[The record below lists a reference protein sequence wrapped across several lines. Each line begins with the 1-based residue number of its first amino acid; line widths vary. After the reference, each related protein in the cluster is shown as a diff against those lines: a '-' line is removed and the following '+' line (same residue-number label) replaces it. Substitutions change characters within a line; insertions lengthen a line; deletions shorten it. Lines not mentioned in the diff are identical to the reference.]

1 MTYKFSDILRIIIP
15 GLYFITLSLGISVD
29 LEIIR
34 IDEATPFFK
43 LLTSTFA
50 NVIVILLPFLGYI
63 VGYIINICSSYIERV
78 VYRRKIMKRPS
89 QIVLGFN
96 EDYRLKD
103 VSKILAHY
111 GINEVNEQTAHK
123 AFLLAKEE
131 ISLSDRINTHFE
143 QSVFAR
149 NIAGTQF
156 LFTVIALVAMFLGG
170 IFSFIG
176 FIYSL
181 LLFLIFFYNWR
192 RLSCVYVKYVFSE
205 LEKKIIVL
213 QPDRGW
219 STKCT

>member
-1 MTYKFSDILRIIIP
+1 MTYKFSDILRMIIP

-34 IDEATPFFK
+34 IDEETPFFK

-50 NVIVILLPFLGYI
+50 NVIVILLPFLSYI
-63 VGYIINICSSYIERV
+63 VGYIINICSSYMERV

-131 ISLSDRINTHFE
+131 ISQSDRINTHLE
-143 QSVFAR
+143 QSTFAR
-149 NIAGTQF
+149 NIAGVQLLYT
-156 LFTVIALVAMFLGG
+156 LIAFVSMFFGG
-170 IFSFIG
+170 L
-176 FIYSL
+176 YSL
-181 LLFLIFFYNWR
+181 ISFVISAVLCVICLYNWR
-192 RLSCVYVKYVFSE
+192 RQSCVYAKYVFSE
-205 LEKKIIVL
+205 LEKNL
-213 QPDRGW
+213 
-219 STKCT
+219 

>member
-1 MTYKFSDILRIIIP
+1 MTYKFSDILRMIIP

-34 IDEATPFFK
+34 IDEETPFFK

-63 VGYIINICSSYIERV
+63 VGYIINICSSYMERL
-78 VYRRKIMKRPS
+78 VYRIKKMKRPS

-131 ISLSDRINTHFE
+131 ITQSDRINTHFE
-143 QSVFAR
+143 QSTFAR
-149 NIAGTQF
+149 NIAGVQLLYT
-156 LFTVIALVAMFLGG
+156 LIAFVSMFFGG
-170 IFSFIG
+170 L
-176 FIYSL
+176 YSL
-181 LLFLIFFYNWR
+181 ISFVISAVLFVICLYNWR
-192 RLSCVYVKYVFSE
+192 RQSCVYAKYVFSE
-205 LEKKIIVL
+205 LEKKIVVL
-213 QPDRGW
+213 QPDRG
-219 STKCT
+219 

>member
-1 MTYKFSDILRIIIP
+1 MTYKISDILRMIIP

-34 IDEATPFFK
+34 IDEATPFLK

-63 VGYIINICSSYIERV
+63 VGYIINICSSYMERL
-78 VYRRKIMKRPS
+78 VYRSNILKRPS

-131 ISLSDRINTHFE
+131 IPQSDRINTHFE
-143 QSVFAR
+143 QSAFAR
-149 NIAGTQF
+149 NIAGVQL
-156 LFTVIALVAMFLGG
+156 LFTLIALASMFFGG
-170 IFSFIG
+170 L
-176 FIYSL
+176 YSL
-181 LLFLIFFYNWR
+181 ISFVISAVLCVICLYNWR
-192 RLSCVYVKYVFSE
+192 RQSCVYAKYVFSE
-205 LEKKIIVL
+205 LEKNM
-213 QPDRGW
+213 
-219 STKCT
+219 

>member
-1 MTYKFSDILRIIIP
+1 MTYKISDILRMIIP
-15 GLYFITLSLGISVD
+15 GLYFITLCLGVSVD

-89 QIVLGFN
+89 QIVLEFN
-96 EDYRLKD
+96 EDYRLND
-103 VSKILAHY
+103 VVKLLEHY
-111 GINEVNEQTAHK
+111 QISEVNNQTAHK

-131 ISLSDRINTHFE
+131 ISQSDRINTHFE

-170 IFSFIG
+170 FFSFIG
-176 FIYSL
+176 FIISL
-181 LLFLIFFYNWR
+181 LLFLLCLYNWR
-192 RLSCVYVKYVFSE
+192 RQSCVYAKYVFSE
-205 LEKKIIVL
+205 LEKEIE
-213 QPDRGW
+213 
-219 STKCT
+219 

>member
-1 MTYKFSDILRIIIP
+1 MTYKFSDILRMIIP
-15 GLYFITLSLGISVD
+15 GLYFITLCLGTSVD
-29 LEIIR
+29 LEIMR

-63 VGYIINICSSYIERV
+63 VGYIINICTSYIERV
-78 VYRRKIMKRPS
+78 VYRIKKLKRPS

-131 ISLSDRINTHFE
+131 ITQSDRINTHFE
-143 QSVFAR
+143 QSTFAR
-149 NIAGTQF
+149 NIAGVQLLYT
-156 LFTVIALVAMFLGG
+156 LIAFVSMFFAGL
-170 IFSFIG
+170 
-176 FIYSL
+176 YSL
-181 LLFLIFFYNWR
+181 ISFVISAVLCVICLYNWR
-192 RLSCVYVKYVFSE
+192 RQSCVYAKYVFSE
-205 LEKKIIVL
+205 LEKNL
-213 QPDRGW
+213 
-219 STKCT
+219 

>member
-1 MTYKFSDILRIIIP
+1 MTYKFSDILRMIIP

-34 IDEATPFFK
+34 IDEATPLFK
-43 LLTSTFA
+43 LFTSTFA

-63 VGYIINICSSYIERV
+63 VGYIINICSSYMERV

-131 ISLSDRINTHFE
+131 ISQSDRINTHFE
-143 QSVFAR
+143 QSTFAR
-149 NIAGTQF
+149 NIAGVQLLYT
-156 LFTVIALVAMFLGG
+156 LIAFVSMFFAGL
-170 IFSFIG
+170 
-176 FIYSL
+176 YSL
-181 LLFLIFFYNWR
+181 ISFVISAVLCVICLYNWR
-192 RLSCVYVKYVFSE
+192 RQSCVYAKYVFSE
-205 LEKKIIVL
+205 LEKNL
-213 QPDRGW
+213 
-219 STKCT
+219 

>member
-1 MTYKFSDILRIIIP
+1 MTYKISDILRMIIP
-15 GLYFITLSLGISVD
+15 GLYFITLCLGVSVD

-34 IDEATPFFK
+34 IYEATPFFK

-89 QIVLGFN
+89 QIVLEFN
-96 EDYRLKD
+96 EDYRLND
-103 VSKILAHY
+103 VAKLLEHY
-111 GINEVNEQTAHK
+111 QISEVNNQTAHK

-131 ISLSDRINTHFE
+131 ISQSDRINTHFE

-170 IFSFIG
+170 FFSFIG
-176 FIYSL
+176 FIISL
-181 LLFLIFFYNWR
+181 LLFLLCLYNWR
-192 RLSCVYVKYVFSE
+192 RQSCVYAKYVFSE
-205 LEKKIIVL
+205 LEKEIE
-213 QPDRGW
+213 
-219 STKCT
+219 

>member
-1 MTYKFSDILRIIIP
+1 MTYKFSDILRMIIP

-34 IDEATPFFK
+34 IDEATPFLK

-63 VGYIINICSSYIERV
+63 VGYIINICSSYMERL
-78 VYRRKIMKRPS
+78 VYRSNILKRPS

-111 GINEVNEQTAHK
+111 GVNEVNEQTAHK

-131 ISLSDRINTHFE
+131 IPQSDRINTHFE
-143 QSVFAR
+143 QSAFAR
-149 NIAGTQF
+149 NIAGVQL
-156 LFTVIALVAMFLGG
+156 LFTLIALASMFFGG
-170 IFSFIG
+170 L
-176 FIYSL
+176 YSL
-181 LLFLIFFYNWR
+181 ISFVISAVLCVICLYNWR
-192 RLSCVYVKYVFSE
+192 RQSCVYAKYVFSE
-205 LEKKIIVL
+205 LEKNM
-213 QPDRGW
+213 
-219 STKCT
+219 

>member
-1 MTYKFSDILRIIIP
+1 MTYKFSDILRMIIP
-15 GLYFITLSLGISVD
+15 GLYFITLCLGTSVD
-29 LEIIR
+29 LEIMR

-63 VGYIINICSSYIERV
+63 VGYIINICTSYIERV
-78 VYRRKIMKRPS
+78 VYRIQKLKRPS

-131 ISLSDRINTHFE
+131 ITQSDRINTHFE
-143 QSVFAR
+143 QSTFAR
-149 NIAGTQF
+149 NIAGVQLLYT
-156 LFTVIALVAMFLGG
+156 LIAFVSMFFAGL
-170 IFSFIG
+170 
-176 FIYSL
+176 YSL
-181 LLFLIFFYNWR
+181 ISFVISAVLCVICLYNWR
-192 RLSCVYVKYVFSE
+192 RQSCVYAKYVFSE
-205 LEKKIIVL
+205 LEKKIVVL
-213 QPDRGW
+213 QPDRG
-219 STKCT
+219 

>member
-1 MTYKFSDILRIIIP
+1 MTYKFSDILRMIIP
-15 GLYFITLSLGISVD
+15 GLYFITLCLGTSVD

-63 VGYIINICSSYIERV
+63 VGYIINICSSYMERL
-78 VYRRKIMKRPS
+78 VYRSNILKRPS

-131 ISLSDRINTHFE
+131 ITQSDRINTHFE
-143 QSVFAR
+143 QSTFAR
-149 NIAGTQF
+149 NIAGVQL
-156 LFTVIALVAMFLGG
+156 LFTLIAFASM
-170 IFSFIG
+170 FIG
-176 FIYSL
+176 GLYSL
-181 LLFLIFFYNWR
+181 ISFVISAVLCVICLYNWR
-192 RLSCVYVKYVFSE
+192 RQSCVYAKYVFSE
-205 LEKKIIVL
+205 LEKNM
-213 QPDRGW
+213 
-219 STKCT
+219 

>member
-1 MTYKFSDILRIIIP
+1 MTYKFSDILRMIIP

-34 IDEATPFFK
+34 IDEETPFFK

-50 NVIVILLPFLGYI
+50 NVIVILLPFLSYI
-63 VGYIINICSSYIERV
+63 VGYIINICSSYMERV

-131 ISLSDRINTHFE
+131 ISQSDRINTHFE

-149 NIAGTQF
+149 NIAGVQLLYT
-156 LFTVIALVAMFLGG
+156 LIAFVSMFFGG
-170 IFSFIG
+170 L
-176 FIYSL
+176 YSL
-181 LLFLIFFYNWR
+181 ISFVISAVLCVICLYNWR
-192 RLSCVYVKYVFSE
+192 RQSCVYAKYVFSE
-205 LEKKIIVL
+205 LEKNM
-213 QPDRGW
+213 
-219 STKCT
+219 

>member
-1 MTYKFSDILRIIIP
+1 MTYKFTDILRMIIP

-78 VYRRKIMKRPS
+78 VYRRNIMKRPS

-131 ISLSDRINTHFE
+131 ISQSDKINTHFE
-143 QSVFAR
+143 QSTFAR
-149 NIAGTQF
+149 NIAGVQL
-156 LFTVIALVAMFLGG
+156 LFTLIAFASMFFGGLYSLISFVI
-170 IFSFIG
+170 
-176 FIYSL
+176 SL
-181 LLFLIFFYNWR
+181 LLSLVCLYNWR
-192 RLSCVYVKYVFSE
+192 RQSCVYAKYVFSE
-205 LEKKIIVL
+205 LVKNL
-213 QPDRGW
+213 
-219 STKCT
+219 

>member
-1 MTYKFSDILRIIIP
+1 MTYKFSDILRMIIP
-15 GLYFITLSLGISVD
+15 GLYFITLCLGISVD

-34 IDEATPFFK
+34 IDKVTPLFK
-43 LLTSTFA
+43 LFTSTFA

-63 VGYIINICSSYIERV
+63 VGYIINICSSYMERV

-131 ISLSDRINTHFE
+131 ITQSDRINTHFE
-143 QSVFAR
+143 QSTFAR
-149 NIAGTQF
+149 NIAGVQL
-156 LFTVIALVAMFLGG
+156 LFTLIALASMFFGG
-170 IFSFIG
+170 L
-176 FIYSL
+176 YSL
-181 LLFLIFFYNWR
+181 ISFVISVVLCVICLYNWR
-192 RLSCVYVKYVFSE
+192 RQSCVYAKYVFSE
-205 LEKKIIVL
+205 LEKNM
-213 QPDRGW
+213 
-219 STKCT
+219 

>member
-1 MTYKFSDILRIIIP
+1 MTYKFSDILRMIIP

-34 IDEATPFFK
+34 IDEATPFLK

-63 VGYIINICSSYIERV
+63 VGYIINICSSYMERL
-78 VYRRKIMKRPS
+78 VYRSNILKRPS

-111 GINEVNEQTAHK
+111 GVNEVNEQTAHK

-131 ISLSDRINTHFE
+131 IPQSDRINTHFE
-143 QSVFAR
+143 QSAFAR
-149 NIAGTQF
+149 NIAGVQL
-156 LFTVIALVAMFLGG
+156 LFTLIALASMFFGG
-170 IFSFIG
+170 L
-176 FIYSL
+176 YSL
-181 LLFLIFFYNWR
+181 LSFVISAVLCVICLYNWR
-192 RLSCVYVKYVFSE
+192 RQSCVYAKYVFSE
-205 LEKKIIVL
+205 LEKNM
-213 QPDRGW
+213 
-219 STKCT
+219 

>member
-1 MTYKFSDILRIIIP
+1 MTYKFSDILRMIIP

-34 IDEATPFFK
+34 IDEETPFFK

-63 VGYIINICSSYIERV
+63 VGYIINICSSYMERL
-78 VYRRKIMKRPS
+78 VYRIKKMKRPS

-131 ISLSDRINTHFE
+131 ISQSDRINTHFE
-143 QSVFAR
+143 QSTFAR
-149 NIAGTQF
+149 NIAGVQLLYT
-156 LFTVIALVAMFLGG
+156 LIAFVSMFFGG
-170 IFSFIG
+170 LYSLFSFVISAVLCV
-176 FIYSL
+176 ICL
-181 LLFLIFFYNWR
+181 YNWR
-192 RLSCVYVKYVFSE
+192 RQSCVYAKYVFSE
-205 LEKKIIVL
+205 LEKN
-213 QPDRGW
+213 
-219 STKCT
+219 T

>member
-1 MTYKFSDILRIIIP
+1 MTYKFSDILRMIIP

-29 LEIIR
+29 IEIIR
-34 IDEATPFFK
+34 IDKATPFFK

-111 GINEVNEQTAHK
+111 VINEVNEQTAHK

-131 ISLSDRINTHFE
+131 ISQSDRINTHFE
-143 QSVFAR
+143 QSTFVR
-149 NIAGTQF
+149 NIAGVQL
-156 LFTVIALVAMFLGG
+156 LFTLIAFASMFFGGLYSLISFVI
-170 IFSFIG
+170 
-176 FIYSL
+176 SL
-181 LLFLIFFYNWR
+181 LLSLVCLYNWR
-192 RLSCVYVKYVFSE
+192 RQSCVYAKYVFSE
-205 LEKKIIVL
+205 LEKNL
-213 QPDRGW
+213 QKPGLDG
-219 STKCT
+219 TGG

>member
-1 MTYKFSDILRIIIP
+1 MTYKISDILRMIIP
-15 GLYFITLSLGISVD
+15 GVYFITLCLGVSVD

-89 QIVLGFN
+89 QIVLEFN
-96 EDYRLKD
+96 EDYRLND
-103 VSKILAHY
+103 VAKLLEHY
-111 GINEVNEQTAHK
+111 QISEVNNQTAHK

-131 ISLSDRINTHFE
+131 ISQSDRINTHFE
-143 QSVFAR
+143 QSVFSR

-170 IFSFIG
+170 FFSFIG
-176 FIYSL
+176 FIISL
-181 LLFLIFFYNWR
+181 LLFLLCLYNWR
-192 RLSCVYVKYVFSE
+192 RQSCVYAKYVFSE
-205 LEKKIIVL
+205 LEKEIE
-213 QPDRGW
+213 
-219 STKCT
+219 

>member
-1 MTYKFSDILRIIIP
+1 MTYKFSDILRMIIP

-34 IDEATPFFK
+34 IDEETPFFK

-63 VGYIINICSSYIERV
+63 VGYIINICSSYMERL
-78 VYRRKIMKRPS
+78 VYRIKKMKRPS

-131 ISLSDRINTHFE
+131 ISQSDRINTHFE
-143 QSVFAR
+143 QSTFAR
-149 NIAGTQF
+149 NIAGVQL
-156 LFTVIALVAMFLGG
+156 LFTLIAFASMFFGG
-170 IFSFIG
+170 L
-176 FIYSL
+176 YSL
-181 LLFLIFFYNWR
+181 ISFVISAVLCVICLYNWR
-192 RLSCVYVKYVFSE
+192 RQSCVYAKYVFSE
-205 LEKKIIVL
+205 LEKKIVVL
-213 QPDRGW
+213 QPDRG
-219 STKCT
+219 

>member
-1 MTYKFSDILRIIIP
+1 MTYKFSDILRMIIP

-34 IDEATPFFK
+34 IDEETPFFK

-63 VGYIINICSSYIERV
+63 VGYIINICSSYMERL
-78 VYRRKIMKRPS
+78 VYRIKKMKRPS
-89 QIVLGFN
+89 LIVLGFN

-131 ISLSDRINTHFE
+131 ISQSDRINTHFE
-143 QSVFAR
+143 QSTFAR
-149 NIAGTQF
+149 NIAGVQLLYT
-156 LFTVIALVAMFLGG
+156 LIAFVSMFFGEL
-170 IFSFIG
+170 
-176 FIYSL
+176 YSL
-181 LLFLIFFYNWR
+181 ISFVISAVLCVICLYNWR
-192 RLSCVYVKYVFSE
+192 RQSCVYAKYVFSE
-205 LEKKIIVL
+205 LEKNM
-213 QPDRGW
+213 
-219 STKCT
+219 

>member
-1 MTYKFSDILRIIIP
+1 MTYKFSDILRMIIP

-34 IDEATPFFK
+34 IDEETPFFK

-63 VGYIINICSSYIERV
+63 VGYIINICSSYMERL
-78 VYRRKIMKRPS
+78 VYRNNILKRPS

-131 ISLSDRINTHFE
+131 ISQSDRINTHFE
-143 QSVFAR
+143 QSTFAR
-149 NIAGTQF
+149 NITGVQL
-156 LFTVIALVAMFLGG
+156 LFTLIAFASMFFGG
-170 IFSFIG
+170 L
-176 FIYSL
+176 YSL
-181 LLFLIFFYNWR
+181 ISFVISAVLCVICLYNWR
-192 RLSCVYVKYVFSE
+192 RQSCVYAKYVFSE
-205 LEKKIIVL
+205 LEKNL
-213 QPDRGW
+213 
-219 STKCT
+219 

>member
-1 MTYKFSDILRIIIP
+1 MTYKFSDILRMIIP

-34 IDEATPFFK
+34 IDEENPFFK

-63 VGYIINICSSYIERV
+63 VGYIINICSSYMERL
-78 VYRRKIMKRPS
+78 VYRIKKMKRPS

-131 ISLSDRINTHFE
+131 ITQSDRINTHFE
-143 QSVFAR
+143 QSTFAR
-149 NIAGTQF
+149 NIAGVQLLYT
-156 LFTVIALVAMFLGG
+156 LIAFVSMFFGG
-170 IFSFIG
+170 L
-176 FIYSL
+176 YSL
-181 LLFLIFFYNWR
+181 ISFVISAVLCVICLYNWR
-192 RLSCVYVKYVFSE
+192 RQSCVYVKYVFSE
-205 LEKKIIVL
+205 LEKNM
-213 QPDRGW
+213 
-219 STKCT
+219 

>member
-1 MTYKFSDILRIIIP
+1 MTYKFSDILRMIIP

-34 IDEATPFFK
+34 IDEATLFLK

-63 VGYIINICSSYIERV
+63 VGYIINICSSYMERL
-78 VYRRKIMKRPS
+78 VYRSNILKRPS

-131 ISLSDRINTHFE
+131 IPQSDRINTHFE
-143 QSVFAR
+143 QSAFAR
-149 NIAGTQF
+149 NIAGVQL
-156 LFTVIALVAMFLGG
+156 LFTLIALASMFFGG
-170 IFSFIG
+170 L
-176 FIYSL
+176 YSL
-181 LLFLIFFYNWR
+181 ISFVISAVLCVICLYNWR
-192 RLSCVYVKYVFSE
+192 RQSCVYAKYVFSE
-205 LEKKIIVL
+205 LEKNL
-213 QPDRGW
+213 
-219 STKCT
+219 

>member
-1 MTYKFSDILRIIIP
+1 MTYKFSDILRMIIP
-15 GLYFITLSLGISVD
+15 GLYFITLSLGICVD

-34 IDEATPFFK
+34 IDEETPFFK

-63 VGYIINICSSYIERV
+63 VGYIINICSSYMERL
-78 VYRRKIMKRPS
+78 VYRIKKMKRPS

-131 ISLSDRINTHFE
+131 ITQSDRINTHFE
-143 QSVFAR
+143 QSTFAR
-149 NIAGTQF
+149 NIAGVQLLYT
-156 LFTVIALVAMFLGG
+156 LIAFVSMFFGG
-170 IFSFIG
+170 L
-176 FIYSL
+176 YSL
-181 LLFLIFFYNWR
+181 ISFVISAVLCVICLYNWR
-192 RLSCVYVKYVFSE
+192 RQSCVYAKYVFSE
-205 LEKKIIVL
+205 LEKKIVVL
-213 QPDRGW
+213 QPDRG
-219 STKCT
+219 

>member
-1 MTYKFSDILRIIIP
+1 MTYKFSDILRMIIP
-15 GLYFITLSLGISVD
+15 GLYFITLCLGISVD

-34 IDEATPFFK
+34 IDEATPLFK
-43 LLTSTFA
+43 LFTSTFA

-63 VGYIINICSSYIERV
+63 VGYIINICSSYMERV

-131 ISLSDRINTHFE
+131 ITQSDRINTHFE
-143 QSVFAR
+143 QSTFAR
-149 NIAGTQF
+149 NIAGVQL
-156 LFTVIALVAMFLGG
+156 LFTLIAFASMLFGG
-170 IFSFIG
+170 L
-176 FIYSL
+176 YSL
-181 LLFLIFFYNWR
+181 ISFVISAVLCVICLYNWR
-192 RLSCVYVKYVFSE
+192 RQSCVYAKYVFSE
-205 LEKKIIVL
+205 LEKNL
-213 QPDRGW
+213 
-219 STKCT
+219 

>member
-1 MTYKFSDILRIIIP
+1 MTYKFSDILRMIIP

-34 IDEATPFFK
+34 IDEETPFFK

-63 VGYIINICSSYIERV
+63 VGYIINICSSYMERL
-78 VYRRKIMKRPS
+78 VYRIKKMKRPS

-131 ISLSDRINTHFE
+131 ISQSDRINTHFE
-143 QSVFAR
+143 QSTFAR
-149 NIAGTQF
+149 NIAGVQLLYT
-156 LFTVIALVAMFLGG
+156 LIAFVSMFFGEL
-170 IFSFIG
+170 
-176 FIYSL
+176 YSL
-181 LLFLIFFYNWR
+181 ISFVISAVLCVICLYNWR
-192 RLSCVYVKYVFSE
+192 RQSCVYAKYVFSE
-205 LEKKIIVL
+205 LEKNM
-213 QPDRGW
+213 
-219 STKCT
+219 

>member
-1 MTYKFSDILRIIIP
+1 MTYKFSDILRMIIP

-34 IDEATPFFK
+34 IDEEPPFFK

-50 NVIVILLPFLGYI
+50 NVIVILLPFLSYI
-63 VGYIINICSSYIERV
+63 VGYIINICSSYMERV

-131 ISLSDRINTHFE
+131 ISQSDRINTHLE
-143 QSVFAR
+143 QSTFAR
-149 NIAGTQF
+149 NIAGVQLLYT
-156 LFTVIALVAMFLGG
+156 LIAFVSMFFGG
-170 IFSFIG
+170 L
-176 FIYSL
+176 YSL
-181 LLFLIFFYNWR
+181 ISFVISAVLCVICLYNWR
-192 RLSCVYVKYVFSE
+192 RQSCVYAKYVFSE
-205 LEKKIIVL
+205 LEKNM
-213 QPDRGW
+213 
-219 STKCT
+219 

>member
-1 MTYKFSDILRIIIP
+1 MTYKISDILRMIIP
-15 GLYFITLSLGISVD
+15 GLYFITLCLGVSVD

-89 QIVLGFN
+89 QIVLEFN
-96 EDYRLKD
+96 EDYRLND
-103 VSKILAHY
+103 VAKLLEHY
-111 GINEVNEQTAHK
+111 QISEVNNQTAHK

-131 ISLSDRINTHFE
+131 ISQSDRINTHFE

-170 IFSFIG
+170 FFSFIG
-176 FIYSL
+176 FIISL
-181 LLFLIFFYNWR
+181 LLLLLCLYNWR
-192 RLSCVYVKYVFSE
+192 RQSCVYAKYVFSE
-205 LEKKIIVL
+205 LEKEIE
-213 QPDRGW
+213 
-219 STKCT
+219 